1 MDLRNLSSTP
11 NQLDSVM
18 QRRPSLS
25 SLSSASG
32 YTLLS
37 YAGAAAAGQHANA
50 GVSHML
56 QPPLESHTP
65 QMALLKLSAD
75 PGGRMYSGMLSNLLS
90 TNLASASGIPPV
102 SVVSNVVP
110 WVEQQK
116 QQQSLTMNLDN
127 GKKSR
132 KEEPDASP
140 NIASMTA
147 TSANASTM
155 DDDDDEL
162 IPTAIVIKNI
172 PFAIKKEQLLD
183 VMTKLNLPLPY
194 AFNYHFD
201 NGVFRGLAFANFTS
215 TDETSMVVN
224 QLNGREIG
232 GRKLRVEYKKM
243 LPAQERERI
252 EREKREK
259 RGQLEEQHRST
270 SNASLASLISTASTT
285 AATKNLSVNGAQYN
299 SQTERL
305 LMHFPLGNTNM
316 PPPPVELNFNDP
328 DVLELYSQLLTY
340 RDDNSKLIFEL
351 AFPANISLQ
360 HRKVFSL
367 LCSYLNLLE
376 LYDNGL
382 IIIRRKPGQQ
392 TIQQRQQQSAT
403 FNPHLHHQQQGQAP
417 TAATPQQTQ
426 PQQQPQ
432 QQQQQQQH
440 QQSQQQQQ
448 SGQQGQTNGA
458 GHPHSNSMM
467 NINQLPALL
476 NGYPNNLQ
484 TPNPH
489 APELLRSQSQLAL
502 PMARLRQLSS
512 TPVQQQYAQY
522 LSGGI
527 PGHKNPGTSQGN
539 AKYQSFVGYGGNASG
554 NQNQVSQLSTPNS
567 SSAAAL
573 LRSSNN
579 RSFVD
584 VRNTP
589 PLSGAMP
596 SQSDSPTPQH
606 PSTHGGHGYQ
616 GAQGQS
622 FFGQGAQI
630 SQPGTPLSNADLNN
644 RFAPFGQHAHLNGSF
659 SSLQPTSANSEEFS
673 LGGDNMGAKLNG
685 LTLGN
690 GYEQSKS
697 SGGGIWGPKK

>member
-1 MDLRNLSSTP
+1 
-11 NQLDSVM
+11 
-18 QRRPSLS
+18 
-25 SLSSASG
+25 
-32 YTLLS
+32 
-37 YAGAAAAGQHANA
+37 
-50 GVSHML
+50 
-56 QPPLESHTP
+56 
-65 QMALLKLSAD
+65 
-75 PGGRMYSGMLSNLLS
+75 MYSGMLSNLLS
-90 TNLASASGIPPV
+90 TNLASASGIPPA

-155 DDDDDEL
+155 EDDDDEL

-305 LMHFPLGNTNM
+305 LMHFPLGNANM

-403 FNPHLHHQQQGQAP
+403 FNPHLHHQQQAQAP
-417 TAATPQQTQ
+417 TAATPLQTPSQ
-426 PQQQPQ
+426 QQQPQ
-432 QQQQQQQH
+432 QQQHQQQQH

-512 TPVQQQYAQY
+512 TPVQQQYAPY
-522 LSGGI
+522 LSGGL
-527 PGHKNPGTSQGN
+527 PGHKNPGASQGN

-616 GAQGQS
+616 GAQGQN
-622 FFGQGAQI
+622 FFGLGAQI

>member
-32 YTLLS
+32 YASSS
-37 YAGAAAAGQHANA
+37 YAGAAAGTGQTGNVP
-50 GVSHML
+50 GVNHMP
-56 QPPLESHTP
+56 QPPSENHTP
-65 QMALLKLSAD
+65 QMASLKLSGD
-75 PGGRMYSGMLSNLLS
+75 QGTRMYSGISSNSSS
-90 TNLASASGIPPV
+90 TNLASGSGIPPA
-102 SVVSNVVP
+102 SMVSNVVP

-116 QQQSLTMNLDN
+116 QQQSLTMNLDS
-127 GKKSR
+127 GKKNR

-140 NIASMTA
+140 NIAPMTT

-155 DDDDDEL
+155 EDDDDEL

-270 SNASLASLISTASTT
+270 SNASLASLISAASTT

-305 LMHFPLGNTNM
+305 LMHFPSGNTNM

-417 TAATPQQTQ
+417 AATTPQHAQ
-426 PQQQPQ
+426 PQSQQQQPQ
-432 QQQQQQQH
+432 QQ
-440 QQSQQQQQ
+440 QQQQQ

-476 NGYPNNLQ
+476 NGYPSNLQ

-489 APELLRSQSQLAL
+489 APELLRSQSQSAL
-502 PMARLRQLSS
+502 PLTRLRQSSS
-512 TPVQQQYAQY
+512 TPVQQQYSQY
-522 LSGGI
+522 SSGGI
-527 PGHKNPGTSQGN
+527 PGHKNAGSSQGN
-539 AKYQSFVGYGGNASG
+539 AKYQSFVGYGGAPSG

-584 VRNTP
+584 VRSTP
-589 PLSGAMP
+589 PLTGAMP

-606 PSTHGGHGYQ
+606 PSTHGTHIYQ
-616 GAQGQS
+616 GQQGQN

-630 SQPGTPLSNADLNN
+630 SQPGTPLGNADLNN

-673 LGGDNMGAKLNG
+673 LGGDNMASKLNG

-697 SGGGIWGPKK
+697 SGSGIWGPKK